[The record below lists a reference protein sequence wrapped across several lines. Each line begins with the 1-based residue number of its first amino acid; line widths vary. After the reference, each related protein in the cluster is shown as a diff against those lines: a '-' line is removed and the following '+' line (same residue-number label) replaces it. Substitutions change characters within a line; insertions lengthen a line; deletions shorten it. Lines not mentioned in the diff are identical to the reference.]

1 MQGTSKEKK
10 KLSTFDKVRLSLRV
24 VWVFCLSI
32 PVIGYSVFAIA
43 FLRIQTVTDYEA
55 GTRTVVKDMAYE
67 VTQFTLPI
75 ANFAWA
81 YLLPIFAPLAIFD
94 IVVAI
99 RRQYVDGER
108 RLY

>member
-1 MQGTSKEKK
+1 MQGKTKEKK
-10 KLSTFDKVRLSLRV
+10 KLSTFDKARLGIRAAWAV
-24 VWVFCLSI
+24 CLAI
-32 PVIGYSVFAIA
+32 PVIAYSVFAIA

-55 GTRTVVKDMAYE
+55 GTRTVIQDMAYE

-75 ANFAWA
+75 ANFAWT
-81 YLLPIFAPLAIFD
+81 YLLPIFVPLAVFD